1 MGFRKDYFTT
11 FDKADNRIRARWERG
26 QTDPVSA
33 RLGRHRHRM
42 RAERRRMLE
51 KVNQLAKETD
61 WRGDLAR
68 SVQGIIDIDDCN
80 EDMYRHAAE

>member
-1 MGFRKDYFTT
+1 MNAVND
-11 FDKADNRIRARWERG
+11 RI
-26 QTDPVSA
+26 
-33 RLGRHRHRM
+33 GRHRHRM

-68 SVQGIIDIDDCN
+68 SVQGIIDIDDCAQVYG
-80 EDMYRHAAE
+80 EHHAAE